1 MDGWTERPNHGDA
14 RNPKWSI
21 LLLLTWSF
29 CRLGGH
35 SIHQYASRLAAI
47 GIQKFPELS
56 SYGISKAFTSKSFL
70 DQKPTNIFPAMSFC
84 YKKFS
89 RPKSSK
95 YLQNRKV
102 KILSCAGKF
111 TFFVPI
117 DSAFDTLR
125 VWIFWIEKSIRQ
137 LLNISQKV
145 GTIDEDVVRAHIV
158 PDTLLF
164 SPK

>member
-56 SYGISKAFTSKSFL
+56 SYGISKALTSKSFL
-70 DQKPTNIFPAMSFC
+70 DQKPTNIFPAMSFR

-89 RPKSSK
+89 RPKTNK
-95 YLQNRKV
+95 YLSSYGMSKAFTSKSFLDQKAANICRTGRLRYFLV
-102 KILSCAGKF
+102 QANSPSLSRSTQPSTHCEYE
-111 TFFVPI
+111 
-117 DSAFDTLR
+117 SS
-125 VWIFWIEKSIRQ
+125 E
-137 LLNISQKV
+137 
-145 GTIDEDVVRAHIV
+145 
-158 PDTLLF
+158 
-164 SPK
+164 